1 MDINVNITLSASPA
15 LLAALASLAGAA
27 VQAAPAQP
35 QEPARPAK
43 KPASKP
49 AEPKP
54 APAPA
59 PAAQAEEPK
68 PAEQPKDEEPAT
80 VSYEVFLKTIIPI
93 NQVVGPD
100 KMRELIAEFGGKGT
114 LRTIPEERRQEFID
128 RAKAMAEGGAA

>member
-15 LLAALASLAGAA
+15 LLAALASLAGAT

-49 AEPKP
+49 AP
-54 APAPA
+54 AQA
-59 PAAQAEEPK
+59 PAAQTEEPK
-68 PAEQPKDEEPAT
+68 PAEQPKPEEPAT
-80 VSYEVFLKTIIPI
+80 VSYEVFSKTVIPI

-100 KMRELIAEFGGKGT
+100 KMRELIAKFGGKGT

-128 RAKAMAEGGAA
+128 RAKELAEGGAA

>member
-1 MDINVNITLSASPA
+1 MEINVNITLSASPA
-15 LLAALASLAGAA
+15 LLAALASLAGAT

-49 AEPKP
+49 AP
-54 APAPA
+54 AQA
-59 PAAQAEEPK
+59 PAAQTEEPK
-68 PAEQPKDEEPAT
+68 PAEQPKPEEPAT
-80 VSYEVFLKTIIPI
+80 VSYEVFLKTVIPI

-114 LRTIPEERRQEFID
+114 LRTVPEERRQEFID

>member
-1 MDINVNITLSASPA
+1 MEINVNITLSASPA

-49 AEPKP
+49 AP
-54 APAPA
+54 AQA
-59 PAAQAEEPK
+59 PAAQTEEPK
-68 PAEQPKDEEPAT
+68 PAEQPKPEEPAT
-80 VSYEVFLKTIIPI
+80 VSYEVFLKTVIPI

-114 LRTIPEERRQEFID
+114 LRTVPEERRQEFID